1 MGEIIKLYNEEE
13 IAKKVKYVA
22 GQASKLSIS
31 IVGVDFPIHSLTI
44 FSHEEKEFEN
54 LKNILFE
61 IGQPFNEN
69 NGPRVVLNN
78 PISAGKNTIT
88 HLRIRKPDTERPQV
102 GCNDFDTDYYSFKE
116 KYLLKY
122 TNNLKLTQRPDYEM
136 IEFYNP
142 KFDVLAYVVSE

>member
-1 MGEIIKLYNEEE
+1 MVNLIKNREELVE
-13 IAKKVKYVA
+13 KVKYVA
-22 GQASKLSIS
+22 EQTSKLTIN
-31 IVGVDFPIHSLTI
+31 IVGVDFSIHSLTI

-61 IGQPFNEN
+61 IGEPFNEN
-69 NGPRVVLNN
+69 NGPRVVLNS
-78 PISAGKNTIT
+78 PINTGKNKIT

-122 TNNLKLTQRPDYEM
+122 PDNLRLIQRPDYEM
-136 IEFYNP
+136 IEFYDS